1 MEVMATE
8 KGRRLWRF
16 LGDTFDGKFYLYK
29 NSKNIKVFHKYMEE
43 ENERNKK
50 NKYVDIGDD
59 FTEEQLISNNKALD
73 SMKEVF
79 DKMTPEEWEIYL
91 KQLCHVAI
99 PEKLL

>member
-16 LGDTFDGKFYLYK
+16 LGDTFDGKFYFYK

-59 FTEEQLISNNKALD
+59 FTEEEAEYD
-73 SMKEVF
+73 KE
-79 DKMTPEEWEIYL
+79 L
-91 KQLCHVAI
+91 KQDIEAAKHPI
-99 PEKLL
+99 KLL